1 MIKIYVEDNSEFRQ
15 YEANMKEFRYDVYAK
30 IDGNYYNLSFIT
42 FNRLKQE
49 VESCFEENE
58 IYDIDNNIVIV
69 KEITNEE
76 IINNILYLKDHQNYF
91 AKTKPCTINNSH
103 IIYELTEVEKKEKEK
118 MGWRTSFLIDKL
130 ERIY

>member
-1 MIKIYVEDNSEFRQ
+1 MLGKIG
-15 YEANMKEFRYDVYAK
+15 NMKQFLYDVYAE
-30 IDGNYYNLSFIT
+30 IDGNYYNLSFIV

-58 IYDIDNNIVIV
+58 MYDIDNNIVIV
-69 KEITNEE
+69 KEITNDE

-91 AKTKPCTINNSH
+91 SKTKPCTINNNH
-103 IIYELTEVEKKEKEK
+103 IIYELIEIAKKEYE
-118 MGWRTSFLIDKL
+118 MSGWRTSFPIDEL